1 MKININTIILCVGI
15 LLIVGIVWYT
25 RSDNSHFSNSEEYQK
40 IDSVLNVIQ
49 ERQIR
54 DSIRNA
60 KADSL
65 LLLYSENTKAIQG
78 FANELKK
85 INKQLDQTITD
96 INNLNANE
104 LILFYAGQLP
114 KTSDK

>member
-25 RSDNSHFSNSEEYQK
+25 RSDSSHISNSEEYQK

-49 ERQIR
+49 QRQIR
-54 DSIRNA
+54 DSIRDT

-65 LLLYSENTKAIQG
+65 MLLYGENNKAIQG

-85 INKQLDQTITD
+85 INYQLDQTITN

-104 LILFYAGQLP
+104 LILFYTSQLP
-114 KTSDK
+114 KTSNK